1 LDNKISE
8 ENLEEIFL
16 EIKDKIY
23 VREEDK
29 TIIIPPNQ
37 IYSLNESGIKLLNY
51 LNKTGDL
58 KEIIDRSSEP
68 EKTKL
73 ELFEFL
79 TSIISLMKEELDEE
93 KTAGIEFQ
101 EFKKG
106 FYTYPVLS
114 EFAITHRCNLRCK
127 FCYLEK
133 YDTKEMS
140 TKKAKK
146 IILKLKTEAKVP
158 FISFTGGEP
167 VLRDDLEELMEY
179 SVSIGLKVNLISN
192 GTLLTE
198 EKVKS
203 LKKAGLR
210 SAQISLESP
219 EREIHNFLTN
229 SKSFDKTVKG
239 IQNLI
244 AQNIYVHTNTT
255 INRYNFK
262 SMFDYP
268 EFAKSIGL
276 EKFSANIIIPI
287 GTAGKH
293 EELWLDYTEIGD
305 IIDEIKINADKYKI
319 EFIWYSPLPYCI
331 YNPISK
337 GLGSKS
343 CAACHGLVSIDPEGY
358 INPCSSYPERVG
370 SWLKKDFKKIWFSE
384 KAVSFRE
391 MDYLPEI
398 CKNCEYKEMCA
409 GACPLY
415 WKARG
420 YNEITGK

>member
-1 LDNKISE
+1 MDNKISE
-8 ENLEEIFL
+8 ETLKEIFL
-16 EIKDKIY
+16 DIKDKIY
-23 VREEDK
+23 IREEDK

-37 IYSLNESGIKLLNY
+37 VYSLNESGIKLLNHLY
-51 LNKTGDL
+51 KTDNF
-58 KEIIDRSSEP
+58 KEIIDRSAEP
-68 EKTKL
+68 EKTKI

-79 TSIISLMKEELDEE
+79 TSIISLIKEELDEE

-114 EFAITHRCNLRCK
+114 EFAITHRCNLRCN
-127 FCYLEK
+127 FCYLER

-167 VLRDDLEELMEY
+167 VLRDDLEELMRY

-198 EKVKS
+198 DKVKS

-229 SKSFDKTVKG
+229 SKSFDKTVQG
-239 IQNLI
+239 IKNLI
-244 AQNIYVHTNTT
+244 SQKIYVHTNTT
-255 INRYNFK
+255 INRYNFR

-276 EKFSANIIIPI
+276 KKFSANIIIPV
-287 GTAGKH
+287 GTAKKH
-293 EELWLDYTEIGD
+293 RELWLDYTEIGD
-305 IIDEIKINADKYKI
+305 IIDEIKMNADKHGI

-370 SWLKKDFKKIWFSE
+370 NWLKQDFKKIWFSE

-398 CKNCEYKEMCA
+398 CKNCEYKEMCT

-415 WKARG
+415 WKTRG